1 MKLFRVKTG
10 LPGVDRMK
18 EFLEDNYVCIGYTGI
33 GDLEHAGKKEIRTR
47 LILAGT
53 TAGAEL
59 EAAADSLDM
68 FVNVMQD
75 GDYVLIGDGE
85 WAYLGDLGDYFY
97 AEAFD
102 SAEDGRCH
110 RRGVTWLKTVPA
122 PALNPLLSA
131 WIGGEEPVLQYDG
144 PLPEARL
151 ELWITDPSADGIHEG
166 EKTGTVDAETLS
178 KALAVLKCA
187 LDSGDPDRR
196 ERAAIALLQYAK

>member
-10 LPGVDRMK
+10 LPGVNRMK

-59 EAAADSLDM
+59 EAAADSLDI

-75 GDYVLIGDGE
+75 GDYVLIEDGE

-102 SAEDGRCH
+102 SPEDGRCH

-122 PALNPLLSA
+122 PALNPLLRA
-131 WIGGEEPVLQYDG
+131 WTGGEEAVLQYNG

-151 ELWITDPSADGIHEG
+151 ELWITDSSADGTPES
-166 EKTGTVDAETLS
+166 EKAALVDAETLS
-178 KALAVLKCA
+178 KALTVLKCA
-187 LDSGDPDRR
+187 LDSGDADRR

>member
-10 LPGVDRMK
+10 LPGVNRMK
-18 EFLEDNYVCIGYTGI
+18 EFLEENYVCLGYTGV
-33 GDLEHAGKKEIRTR
+33 GDLEHAGKKEIHTR
-47 LILAGT
+47 LVLAGI
-53 TAGAEL
+53 TAAAEL
-59 EAAADSLDM
+59 EAAADSLDI

-75 GDYVLIGDGE
+75 GDYVLIEDGE

-122 PALNPLLSA
+122 PALNPLLRA
-131 WIGGEEPVLQYDG
+131 WTCGEEAVLQYNG

-151 ELWITDPSADGIHEG
+151 ELWISDPSVDGIQEG
-166 EKTGTVDAETLS
+166 EQTGVVDAETLS
-178 KALAVLKCA
+178 KALTVLKCA
-187 LDSGDPDRR
+187 LDSEDADRR
-196 ERAAIALLQYAK
+196 ERAAIALLQYTK